1 MRHPLSRALA
11 VALTAVAALTGAAAP
26 AAADGGTAPTGRAGM
41 STPGGAGPLRMTSS
55 PPVGYRSESCPPDGG
70 MPNPGHVPTFTDAN
84 VSVFVGGDLTVTGD
98 AAEAEGLLVVKGD
111 ARFDKAGIFNVGRV
125 GFGSGI
131 FPPGGSVML
140 AVGGDG
146 LVTGRTTV
154 DVGHGVDDDS
164 GYGGSVRG
172 GGLLDLQGNVVT
184 NGGDI
189 MDELGVEEAL
199 GPFAAFDRT
208 MARESASL
216 ASLAPTGRAERDGSG
231 ISFESTAP
239 SVDGLQVFELDVSDI
254 DGATT
259 FIFEESIPDEAAIV
273 VNVRGSG
280 GVAIAPLA
288 VGYRGDRADVY
299 DSPVFGEAASRIL
312 YNFTDATNLSL
323 SGGGNFMGSILAP
336 AASADLTASTNG
348 RLYLGGD
355 LVTRGSG
362 NELHN
367 WPWVGRPS
375 FDCRSEP
382 PVEPEQGTITLEK
395 EFVERARPGD
405 QVRLVI
411 AAVTA
416 PGAELASATTAGA
429 APGRQDRIAGPVP
442 VDGGERV
449 RLSERSTRS
458 GGESDY
464 DARWSCIDRA
474 DGSAVASGSGL
485 DADVVVPVGTDVV
498 CVFTNTPLP
507 TSSVIVEKQA
517 SPAPGSVVH
526 PGERIEYRL
535 VFRNDAASTAAKVEH
550 TDVLADVLD
559 DAALVPG
566 SLVADDPL
574 EARLDGELLRITG
587 EVPPGAERQVAYA
600 VVVRAVDELGDS
612 RLRNLIVEG
621 APDPAPDC
629 DEALD
634 CTDHPVGDAAWTL
647 DKQADPAT
655 GTEVDPGTQIR
666 YAVTATGL
674 EGAVP
679 DAVIVDELRDVL
691 HAADFV
697 AGSAR
702 LVLDDGTVVAVAD
715 PQDGR
720 LRSPPFALAAGS
732 TAVLEYR
739 VTVHADAWA
748 ERLRNVVTGA
758 ASTPPER
765 CADGQECSTS
775 HDTPA
780 PVIELPATGGAGTAG
795 LVAAGAALAALA
807 MLVAGARRLRGR

>member
-11 VALTAVAALTGAAAP
+11 ATLAAVGALTGAAVPAATVGAAAALERGSSSAP
-26 AAADGGTAPTGRAGM
+26 AGAALPT
-41 STPGGAGPLRMTSS
+41 TSS
-55 PPVGYRSESCPPDGG
+55 PPVGFRSESCPPDGG

-84 VSVFVGGDLTVTGD
+84 VSVFVGRALTVTGD
-98 AAEAEGLLVVKGD
+98 AAEAEGLIVVKGD

-140 AVGGDG
+140 AIGGDG

-172 GGLLDLQGNVVT
+172 GGYLDLQGNVVT

-189 MDELGVEEAL
+189 MDELGAEDAL
-199 GPFAAFDRT
+199 RPFGAFDRT
-208 MARESASL
+208 MTRESASL
-216 ASLAPTGRAERDGSG
+216 ASLAPTGVAERDGSG
-231 ISFESTAP
+231 ISFESTGP
-239 SVDGLQVFELDVSDI
+239 SVDGLQVFELDASEI

-273 VNVRGSG
+273 VNVRGTGAIS
-280 GVAIAPLA
+280 IAPLA

-299 DSPVFGEAASRIL
+299 DSPIFGEAASRIL
-312 YNFTDATNLSL
+312 YNFTDTTNLTL

-336 AASADLTASTNG
+336 SASADLTASTNG

-382 PVEPEQGTITLEK
+382 PVEPERGTITLEK
-395 EFVERARPGD
+395 EFVERARAGD

-411 AAVTA
+411 AAATD
-416 PGAELASATTAGA
+416 PGTELASATTDGT
-429 APGRQDRIAGPVP
+429 APGRQDRIAGPVQ

-449 RLSERSTRS
+449 RLSERSTRAGGDS
-458 GGESDY
+458 GY
-464 DARWSCIDRA
+464 DARWSCTNRA
-474 DGSAVASGSGL
+474 DGTVVANGSGTN
-485 DADVVVPVGTDVV
+485 ADVVVPAGTDVV
-498 CVFTNTPLP
+498 CVFTNTPPPAPSL
-507 TSSVIVEKQA
+507 IVEKQA
-517 SPAPGSVVH
+517 SPAPGTAVH
-526 PGERIEYRL
+526 PGERVVYRL
-535 VFRNDAASTAAKVEH
+535 VFRNDSDSAAAPVEH
-550 TDVLADVLD
+550 TDLLADVLD
-559 DAALVPG
+559 DAALVAG
-566 SLVADDPL
+566 SLVADEPL
-574 EARLDGELLRITG
+574 DARLDGERLRITG
-587 EVPPGAERQVAYA
+587 EVPPGAERQVVYE
-600 VVVRAVDELGDS
+600 VVVRAADELGDG

-629 DEALD
+629 DDALD

-647 DKQADPAT
+647 DKQADPRS
-655 GTEVDPGTQIR
+655 GTEVAPGAQIR
-666 YAVTATGL
+666 YAVTATGV

-679 DAVIVDELRDVL
+679 DAVLVDELRDVL

-702 LVLDDGTVVAVAD
+702 LVLDDGTVVPVAD
-715 PQDGR
+715 PEDGR

-739 VTVHADAWA
+739 VTVRADAWA
-748 ERLRNVVTGA
+748 ERLRNVVTGE
-758 ASTPPER
+758 ASTPPDR
-765 CADGQECSTS
+765 CAVGEECSTS

-780 PVIELPATGGAGTAG
+780 PVIELPATGGTGTAG

-807 MLVAGARRLRGR
+807 LLVAGARRLRGR